1 MDNKIEITKVLK
13 NLDEY
18 TEEELKAGRLYQT
31 GFEYNGKIYYF
42 EKPVI
47 CYSDMPGLFKYFMVE
62 NGNEADS
69 YTTYM
74 YEQYKKAFNEI
85 NIDYQLNALDGKPIF
100 DKIIKNEINYTK
112 KEDKVV
118 KKELEDKK
126 KKVQEETEKEFQE
139 TPVVAPIENVKVSK
153 KGKSLIAGGLI
164 ALAIFGGV
172 IIGTNF
178 DKIKNIFKGNKV
190 TNDDLTEDNVRKVTV
205 DFTKNFNKL
214 CEEKANSKTLKLQIT
229 EEETRL
235 FYLFV
240 NYKNYTE
247 EQIANVFGEI
257 TNPSEVARKVTNFV
271 TQVTKYE
278 GLTNEKVDINSL
290 LINNNSKKEYEN
302 FKELI
307 KKDEVSNAFNKY
319 SSNNATYLDYINAN
333 NYSKLN
339 KAEKESL
346 ASIYGAS
353 LERFKEFVINV
364 NYLARINNL
373 VNKFNSNTL
382 TKEDLELR
390 EAPISKGNKDTYNDL
405 LKDHGI
411 DKVTTKTETITKDEA
426 IKDFGSDKVKD
437 AENKADQELNDKN
450 KSEQERA
457 DQIESDYN
465 KKIKE
470 TIDEIIKKG
479 VNKDGLYDIPSN
491 ASPEV
496 RKELE
501 NMNEQLRKAMEDAK
515 KDNDKAIDDAL
526 KNSNTNTN
534 TNTNTN
540 VTQAPKEEQKPNLDY
555 SDAEITGEYISQE
568 EYEKWLQEANML
580 LDDTLEKGTT
590 RSR

>member
-1 MDNKIEITKVLK
+1 MNNKIEITKVLK
-13 NLDEY
+13 NSDEY
-18 TEEELKAGRLYQT
+18 TEEELKSGKLYQV
-31 GFEYNGKIYYF
+31 GLEYNGKIYYF
-42 EKPVI
+42 SKPVGV
-47 CYSDMPGLFKYFMVE
+47 CKDLALVFNKLGE
-62 NGNEADS
+62 NPNYPAIDAIKVL
-69 YTTYM
+69 
-74 YEQYKKAFNEI
+74 YEEHRKAFNEI
-85 NIDYQLNALDGKPIF
+85 NMDYQTNSSDTQTIF
-100 DKIIKNEINYTK
+100 TKVKNDEINYTK
-112 KEDKVV
+112 KEEKVV

-139 TPVVAPIENVKVSK
+139 TPVVVPIENVKVSK
-153 KGKSLIAGGLI
+153 KGKSLIAGGLV

-178 DKIKNIFKGNKV
+178 DKIKNIFKSNKV
-190 TNDDLTEDNVRKVTV
+190 TNDDLTEDNIRKVTA

-214 CEEKANSKTLKLQIT
+214 CEEKANSKTLKLQVT

-257 TNPSEVARKVTNFV
+257 TNPSEVARKITNFV

-278 GLTNEKVDINSL
+278 GLTNEEVDINSL

-307 KKDEVSNAFNKY
+307 KKDEVSKAFNKY

-339 KAEKESL
+339 KAEKDSL

-353 LERFKEFVINV
+353 LEKFKEFVINV

-373 VNKFNSNTL
+373 VSKFNSNTL

-426 IKDFGSDKVKD
+426 VKNFGNDKVKE

-470 TIDEIIKKG
+470 TIDGIIKKG

-534 TNTNTN
+534 TNTN
-540 VTQAPKEEQKPNLDY
+540 VTQTPKEEQKPNLDY

-568 EYEKWLQEANML
+568 EYEQWLQEANML
-580 LDDTLEKGTT
+580 LDDTLEKGTA

>member
-62 NGNEADS
+62 NVNEADS

-85 NIDYQLNALDGKPIF
+85 NMDYQLNALDGKPIF

-214 CEEKANSKTLKLQIT
+214 CEEKANSKTLKLQVT

>member
-1 MDNKIEITKVLK
+1 MNNKIEITKVLK
-13 NLDEY
+13 NSDEY
-18 TEEELKAGRLYQT
+18 TEEETKSGKLYQV
-31 GFEYNGKIYYF
+31 GLEYNGKIYYF
-42 EKPVI
+42 SKPVGV
-47 CYSDMPGLFKYFMVE
+47 CKDLALVFNTLGE
-62 NGNEADS
+62 NPDYPAVDS
-69 YTTYM
+69 IKVL
-74 YEQYKKAFNEI
+74 YEEHRKAFNEI
-85 NIDYQLNALDGKPIF
+85 NMDYQTNSSDTQTIF
-100 DKIIKNEINYTK
+100 TKVKNDEINYTK
-112 KEDKVV
+112 KEEKVV

-126 KKVQEETEKEFQE
+126 KKVQEETEKEFQA

-153 KGKSLIAGGLI
+153 KGKSLIAGGLV

-178 DKIKNIFKGNKV
+178 DKIKNIFKSNKI
-190 TNDDLTEDNVRKVTV
+190 TNDDLNEDNIRKVTA
-205 DFTKNFNKL
+205 DFTKNFNKF
-214 CEEKANSKTLKLQIT
+214 CDEKANSKTLKLQIT

-247 EQIANVFGEI
+247 EQIANVFGKI
-257 TNPSEVARKVTNFV
+257 TNPSEVARKITNFV

-302 FKELI
+302 FKELLE
-307 KKDEVSNAFNKY
+307 KDEVSKAFNKY

-501 NMNEQLRKAMEDAK
+501 NMNEQLRKAMEAAK

-526 KNSNTNTN
+526 KNS
-534 TNTNTN
+534 NTNTN

-568 EYEKWLQEANML
+568 KYEKWLQEANML

>member
-1 MDNKIEITKVLK
+1 MNNKIEITKVLK
-13 NLDEY
+13 NSDEY
-18 TEEELKAGRLYQT
+18 TEEETKSGKLYQV
-31 GFEYNGKIYYF
+31 GLEYNGKIYYF
-42 EKPVI
+42 SKPVGV
-47 CYSDMPGLFKYFMVE
+47 CKDLALVFNTLGE
-62 NGNEADS
+62 NPDYPAVDS
-69 YTTYM
+69 IKVL
-74 YEQYKKAFNEI
+74 YEEHRKAFNEI
-85 NIDYQLNALDGKPIF
+85 NMDYQTNSSDTQTIF
-100 DKIIKNEINYTK
+100 TKVKNDEINYTK
-112 KEDKVV
+112 KEEKVV

-139 TPVVAPIENVKVSK
+139 TPVVAPIKNVKVSK
-153 KGKSLIAGGLI
+153 KGKSLIAGGLV

-178 DKIKNIFKGNKV
+178 DKIKNIFKSNKI
-190 TNDDLTEDNVRKVTV
+190 TNDDLNEDNIRKVTV

-214 CEEKANSKTLKLQIT
+214 CDEKANSKTLKLQIT

-247 EQIANVFGEI
+247 EQIANVFGKI
-257 TNPSEVARKVTNFV
+257 TNPSEVARKITNFV

-290 LINNNSKKEYEN
+290 LINSNSKKEYEN

-307 KKDEVSNAFNKY
+307 EKDEVSKAFNKY

-437 AENKADQELNDKN
+437 AENKADQKLNDKN

-501 NMNEQLRKAMEDAK
+501 NMNEQLRKAMEAAK

-534 TNTNTN
+534 

-555 SDAEITGEYISQE
+555 NDVEFTGEYISQE

>member
-1 MDNKIEITKVLK
+1 MNNKIEITKVLK
-13 NLDEY
+13 NSDEY
-18 TEEELKAGRLYQT
+18 TEEELKSGKLYQV
-31 GFEYNGKIYYF
+31 GLEYNGKIYYF
-42 EKPVI
+42 SKPVGV
-47 CYSDMPGLFKYFMVE
+47 CKDLALVFNTLGE
-62 NGNEADS
+62 NPDYPAVDS
-69 YTTYM
+69 IKVL
-74 YEQYKKAFNEI
+74 YEEHRKAFNEI
-85 NIDYQLNALDGKPIF
+85 NMDYQTNSSDTQTIF
-100 DKIIKNEINYTK
+100 TKVKNDEINYTK
-112 KEDKVV
+112 KEEKVV

-126 KKVQEETEKEFQE
+126 KKVQEETEKEFQA

-153 KGKSLIAGGLI
+153 KGKSLIAGGLV

-178 DKIKNIFKGNKV
+178 DKIKNIFKSNKI
-190 TNDDLTEDNVRKVTV
+190 TNDDLNEDNIRKVTA

-214 CEEKANSKTLKLQIT
+214 CDEKANSKTLKLQIT

-247 EQIANVFGEI
+247 EQIANVFGKI
-257 TNPSEVARKVTNFV
+257 TNPSEVARKITNFV

-302 FKELI
+302 FKELLE
-307 KKDEVSNAFNKY
+307 KDEVSKAFNKY

-501 NMNEQLRKAMEDAK
+501 NMNEQLRKAMEAAK

-526 KNSNTNTN
+526 KNS
-534 TNTNTN
+534 NTNTN

-568 EYEKWLQEANML
+568 KYEKWLQEANML

>member
-153 KGKSLIAGGLI
+153 KGKSLIAGGLV

-214 CEEKANSKTLKLQIT
+214 CEEKANSKTLKLQVT

-257 TNPSEVARKVTNFV
+257 TNPSEVARKITNFV

-470 TIDEIIKKG
+470 TVDEIIKKG

-534 TNTNTN
+534 
-540 VTQAPKEEQKPNLDY
+540 A
-555 SDAEITGEYISQE
+555 
-568 EYEKWLQEANML
+568 
-580 LDDTLEKGTT
+580 T
-590 RSR
+590 R

>member
-1 MDNKIEITKVLK
+1 MFF
-13 NLDEY
+13 
-18 TEEELKAGRLYQT
+18 RQPCS
-31 GFEYNGKIYYF
+31 
-42 EKPVI
+42 PV
-47 CYSDMPGLFKYFMVE
+47 SD
-62 NGNEADS
+62 
-69 YTTYM
+69 
-74 YEQYKKAFNEI
+74 
-85 NIDYQLNALDGKPIF
+85 
-100 DKIIKNEINYTK
+100 II
-112 KEDKVV
+112 
-118 KKELEDKK
+118 L
-126 KKVQEETEKEFQE
+126 
-139 TPVVAPIENVKVSK
+139 AP
-153 KGKSLIAGGLI
+153 
-164 ALAIFGGV
+164 
-172 IIGTNF
+172 
-178 DKIKNIFKGNKV
+178 
-190 TNDDLTEDNVRKVTV
+190 
-205 DFTKNFNKL
+205 FTKNFNKL
-214 CEEKANSKTLKLQIT
+214 CDEKANSKTLKLQIT

-247 EQIANVFGEI
+247 EQIANVFGKI
-257 TNPSEVARKVTNFV
+257 TNPSEVARKITNFV

-302 FKELI
+302 FKELLE
-307 KKDEVSNAFNKY
+307 KDEVSKAFNKY

-501 NMNEQLRKAMEDAK
+501 NMNEQLRKAMEAAK

-526 KNSNTNTN
+526 KNS
-534 TNTNTN
+534 NTNTN

-568 EYEKWLQEANML
+568 KYEKWLQEANML

>member
-1 MDNKIEITKVLK
+1 MNNKIEITKVLK
-13 NLDEY
+13 NSDEY
-18 TEEELKAGRLYQT
+18 TEEELKSGKLYQV
-31 GFEYNGKIYYF
+31 GLEYNGKIYYF
-42 EKPVI
+42 SKPVGV
-47 CYSDMPGLFKYFMVE
+47 CKDLALVFNTLGE
-62 NGNEADS
+62 NPDYPAVDS
-69 YTTYM
+69 IKVL
-74 YEQYKKAFNEI
+74 YEEHRKAFNEI
-85 NIDYQLNALDGKPIF
+85 NMDYQTNSSDTQTIF
-100 DKIIKNEINYTK
+100 TKVKNDEINYTK
-112 KEDKVV
+112 KEEKVV

-139 TPVVAPIENVKVSK
+139 TPVVAPIKNVKVSK
-153 KGKSLIAGGLI
+153 KGKSLIAGGLV

-178 DKIKNIFKGNKV
+178 DKIKNIFKSNKI
-190 TNDDLTEDNVRKVTV
+190 TNDDLNEDNIRKVTV

-214 CEEKANSKTLKLQIT
+214 CDEKANSKTLKLQIT

-247 EQIANVFGEI
+247 EQIANVFGKI
-257 TNPSEVARKVTNFV
+257 TNPSEVARKITNFV

-307 KKDEVSNAFNKY
+307 EKDEVSKAFNKY

-501 NMNEQLRKAMEDAK
+501 NMNEQLRKTMEAAK

-526 KNSNTNTN
+526 KNS
-534 TNTNTN
+534 NTNTN

>member
-1 MDNKIEITKVLK
+1 MAKI
-13 NLDEY
+13 
-18 TEEELKAGRLYQT
+18 
-31 GFEYNGKIYYF
+31 
-42 EKPVI
+42 
-47 CYSDMPGLFKYFMVE
+47 
-62 NGNEADS
+62 
-69 YTTYM
+69 
-74 YEQYKKAFNEI
+74 
-85 NIDYQLNALDGKPIF
+85 
-100 DKIIKNEINYTK
+100 
-112 KEDKVV
+112 
-118 KKELEDKK
+118 
-126 KKVQEETEKEFQE
+126 
-139 TPVVAPIENVKVSK
+139 
-153 KGKSLIAGGLI
+153 
-164 ALAIFGGV
+164 
-172 IIGTNF
+172 
-178 DKIKNIFKGNKV
+178 NKV
-190 TNDDLTEDNVRKVTV
+190 IGIDLGTTNSCVAVLEGGEPKVIPNAEGNRTTPSVVSFKNGEVRVGDVAKREAQTSTNVISSIK
-205 DFTKNFNKL
+205 
-214 CEEKANSKTLKLQIT
+214 
-229 EEETRL
+229 RL
-235 FYLFV
+235 M
-240 NYKNYTE
+240 
-247 EQIANVFGEI
+247 G
-257 TNPSEVARKVTNFV
+257 
-271 TQVTKYE
+271 
-278 GLTNEKVDINSL
+278 TNEKVDINSL
-290 LINNNSKKEYEN
+290 LINNNSKKEYED

-307 KKDEVSNAFNKY
+307 EKDEVSKAFNKY

-437 AENKADQELNDKN
+437 AENKADQKLNDKN

-501 NMNEQLRKAMEDAK
+501 NMNEQLRKAMEAAK

-526 KNSNTNTN
+526 KNS
-534 TNTNTN
+534 NTNTN

>member
-1 MDNKIEITKVLK
+1 MNNKIEITKVLK
-13 NLDEY
+13 NSDEY
-18 TEEELKAGRLYQT
+18 TEEELNSGKLYQV
-31 GFEYNGKIYYF
+31 GLEYNGKIYYF
-42 EKPVI
+42 SKPVGV
-47 CYSDMPGLFKYFMVE
+47 CKDLALVFNKLGE
-62 NGNEADS
+62 NPNYPAIDAIKVL
-69 YTTYM
+69 
-74 YEQYKKAFNEI
+74 YEEHRKAFNEI
-85 NIDYQLNALDGKPIF
+85 NMDYQTNSSDTQTIF
-100 DKIIKNEINYTK
+100 TKVKNDEINYTK
-112 KEDKVV
+112 KEEKVV

-126 KKVQEETEKEFQE
+126 KKVQEEIEKEFQE

-153 KGKSLIAGGLI
+153 KGKSLIAGGLV

-178 DKIKNIFKGNKV
+178 DKIKNIFKSNKI
-190 TNDDLTEDNVRKVTV
+190 TNDDLNEDNIRKVTA

-214 CEEKANSKTLKLQIT
+214 CEEKANSKTLKLQVT

-257 TNPSEVARKVTNFV
+257 TNPSEVARKITNFV

-278 GLTNEKVDINSL
+278 GLTNENVDINSL
-290 LINNNSKKEYEN
+290 LINNNAKKEYEN

-307 KKDEVSNAFNKY
+307 KKDEVSKAFNKY

-353 LERFKEFVINV
+353 LEKFKEFVINV

-470 TIDEIIKKG
+470 TIDGIIKKG
-479 VNKDGLYDIPSN
+479 VNKEGLYDIPSN

-526 KNSNTNTN
+526 NNSNNT
-534 TNTNTN
+534 TSSD
-540 VTQAPKEEQKPNLDY
+540 VPKDDTKKDDDKKPNLDY
-555 SDAEITGEYISQE
+555 SDVEITGEYIDQD

-580 LDDTLEKGTT
+580 LDDTLEKGTA

>member
-1 MDNKIEITKVLK
+1 MNNKIEITKVLK
-13 NLDEY
+13 NSDEY
-18 TEEELKAGRLYQT
+18 TEEELKSGKLYQV
-31 GFEYNGKIYYF
+31 GLEYNGKIYYF
-42 EKPVI
+42 SKPVGV
-47 CYSDMPGLFKYFMVE
+47 CKDLALVFNTLGE
-62 NGNEADS
+62 NPDYPAVDS
-69 YTTYM
+69 IKVL
-74 YEQYKKAFNEI
+74 YEEHRKAFNEI
-85 NIDYQLNALDGKPIF
+85 NMDYQTNSSDTQTIF
-100 DKIIKNEINYTK
+100 TKVKNDEINYTK
-112 KEDKVV
+112 KEEKVV

-139 TPVVAPIENVKVSK
+139 TPVVAPIKNVKVSK
-153 KGKSLIAGGLI
+153 KGKSLIAGGLV

-178 DKIKNIFKGNKV
+178 DKIKNIFKSNKI
-190 TNDDLTEDNVRKVTV
+190 TNDDLNEDNIRKVTV

-214 CEEKANSKTLKLQIT
+214 CDEKANSKTLKLQVT

-247 EQIANVFGEI
+247 EQIANVFGKI
-257 TNPSEVARKVTNFV
+257 TNPSEVARKITNFV

-302 FKELI
+302 FKELLE
-307 KKDEVSNAFNKY
+307 KDEVSKAFNKY

-501 NMNEQLRKAMEDAK
+501 NMNEQLRKAMEAAK

-526 KNSNTNTN
+526 KNS
-534 TNTNTN
+534 NTNTN

-568 EYEKWLQEANML
+568 KYEKWLQEANML

>member
-1 MDNKIEITKVLK
+1 MNNKIEITKVLE
-13 NLDEY
+13 NSDEY
-18 TEEELKAGRLYQT
+18 TEEETKSGKLYQV
-31 GFEYNGKIYYF
+31 GLEYNGKIYYF
-42 EKPVI
+42 SKPVGV
-47 CYSDMPGLFKYFMVE
+47 CKDLALVFNTLGE
-62 NGNEADS
+62 NPDYPAVDS
-69 YTTYM
+69 IKVL
-74 YEQYKKAFNEI
+74 YEEHRKAFNEI
-85 NIDYQLNALDGKPIF
+85 NMDYQTNSSDTQTIF
-100 DKIIKNEINYTK
+100 TKVKNDEINYTK
-112 KEDKVV
+112 KEEKVV

-153 KGKSLIAGGLI
+153 KGKSLIAGGLV

-178 DKIKNIFKGNKV
+178 DKIKNIFKSNKI
-190 TNDDLTEDNVRKVTV
+190 TNDDLNEDNIRKVTV

-214 CEEKANSKTLKLQIT
+214 CDEKANSKTLKLQIT

-247 EQIANVFGEI
+247 EQIANVFGKI
-257 TNPSEVARKVTNFV
+257 TNPSEVARKITNFV

-307 KKDEVSNAFNKY
+307 EKDEVSKAFNKY

-501 NMNEQLRKAMEDAK
+501 NMNEQLRKAMEAAK

-526 KNSNTNTN
+526 KNS
-534 TNTNTN
+534 NTNTN

-568 EYEKWLQEANML
+568 KYEKWLQEANML

>member
-1 MDNKIEITKVLK
+1 MNNKIEITKVLK
-13 NLDEY
+13 NSDEY
-18 TEEELKAGRLYQT
+18 TEEELKSGKLYQV
-31 GFEYNGKIYYF
+31 GLEYNGKIYYF
-42 EKPVI
+42 SKPVGV
-47 CYSDMPGLFKYFMVE
+47 CKDLALVFNTLGE
-62 NGNEADS
+62 NPDYPAVDS
-69 YTTYM
+69 IKVL
-74 YEQYKKAFNEI
+74 YEEHRKAFNEI
-85 NIDYQLNALDGKPIF
+85 NMDYQTNSSDTQTIF
-100 DKIIKNEINYTK
+100 TKVKNDEINYTK
-112 KEDKVV
+112 KEEKVV

-139 TPVVAPIENVKVSK
+139 TPVVAPIKNVKVSK
-153 KGKSLIAGGLI
+153 KGKSLIAGGLV

-178 DKIKNIFKGNKV
+178 DKIKNIFKSNKI
-190 TNDDLTEDNVRKVTV
+190 TNDDLNEDNIRKVTV

-214 CEEKANSKTLKLQIT
+214 CDEKANSKTLKLQIT

-247 EQIANVFGEI
+247 EQIANVFGKI
-257 TNPSEVARKVTNFV
+257 TNPSEVARKITNFV

-307 KKDEVSNAFNKY
+307 EKDEVSKAFNKY

-437 AENKADQELNDKN
+437 AENKADQKLNDKN

-501 NMNEQLRKAMEDAK
+501 NMNEQLRKAMEAAK

-534 TNTNTN
+534 

-555 SDAEITGEYISQE
+555 NDVEFTGEYISQE

>member
-1 MDNKIEITKVLK
+1 MNNKIEITKVLK
-13 NLDEY
+13 NMKEY
-18 TEEELKAGRLYQT
+18 TEEELKSGILYQV
-31 GFEYNGKIYYF
+31 GFAYKNKIYYF
-42 EKPVI
+42 DKSVA
-47 CYSDMPGLFKYFMVE
+47 CYRDMPELFKYFMVIR
-62 NGNEADS
+62 GTEANKE
-69 YTTYM
+69 TTYM
-74 YEQYKKAFNEI
+74 YEQYEKALRDL
-85 NIDYQLNALDGKPIF
+85 NIDYQLNAADGKSIF
-100 DKIIKNEINYTK
+100 DKIINDEVEYARKEENQVLKEI
-112 KEDKVV
+112 E
-118 KKELEDKK
+118 EQK
-126 KKVQEETEKEFQE
+126 KKVQEEVDEEFKDL
-139 TPVVAPIENVKVSK
+139 PITNVKASK
-153 KGKSLIAGGLI
+153 KRINGLVLGMGI
-164 ALAIFGGV
+164 ALALVGGTLFG
-172 IIGTNF
+172 
-178 DKIKNIFKGNKV
+178 KNINKIFKPKDKTITLNDMSFENITKV
-190 TNDDLTEDNVRKVTV
+190 STE
-205 DFTKNFNKL
+205 FTKNFNKL
-214 CEEKANSKTLKLQIT
+214 CEEKANSKTLKLQVT

-247 EQIANVFGEI
+247 EQIANVMGEI

-271 TQVTKYE
+271 TQLTKYE
-278 GLTNEKVDINSL
+278 ALTNESVDTSSL
-290 LINNNSKKEYEN
+290 LINENAKKEYKE
-302 FKELI
+302 FKNMI
-307 KKDEVSNAFNKY
+307 KDNKVGNAFDKY
-319 SSNNATYLDYINAN
+319 SSNNMTYLDYINPN
-333 NYSKLN
+333 IYSKLN
-339 KAEKESL
+339 KEKKDAL
-346 ASIYGAS
+346 ANKYGMS
-353 LERFKEFVINV
+353 LEKFKEFVINV

-426 IKDFGSDKVKD
+426 VKVFGSDEVKKAEEKAD
-437 AENKADQELNDKN
+437 KTLENKN
-450 KSEQERA
+450 KEEQEKA
-457 DQIESDYN
+457 DKIESDYN

-526 KNSNTNTN
+526 KNSNTNTDTN

>member
-1 MDNKIEITKVLK
+1 MNNKIEITKVLK
-13 NLDEY
+13 NSDEY
-18 TEEELKAGRLYQT
+18 TEEEIKSGKLYQV
-31 GFEYNGKIYYF
+31 GLEYNGKIYYF
-42 EKPVI
+42 SKPVGV
-47 CYSDMPGLFKYFMVE
+47 CKDLALVFNTLGE
-62 NGNEADS
+62 NPDYPAVDS
-69 YTTYM
+69 IKVL
-74 YEQYKKAFNEI
+74 YEEHRKAFNEI
-85 NIDYQLNALDGKPIF
+85 NMDYQTNSSDTQTIF
-100 DKIIKNEINYTK
+100 TKVKNDEINYTK
-112 KEDKVV
+112 KEEKVV

-126 KKVQEETEKEFQE
+126 KKVQEETEKEFQA

-153 KGKSLIAGGLI
+153 KGKSLIAGGLV

-178 DKIKNIFKGNKV
+178 DKIKNIFKSNKI
-190 TNDDLTEDNVRKVTV
+190 TNDDLNEDNIRKVTA

-214 CEEKANSKTLKLQIT
+214 CDEKANSKTLKLQIT

-247 EQIANVFGEI
+247 EQIANVFGKI
-257 TNPSEVARKVTNFV
+257 TNPSEVARKITNFV

-302 FKELI
+302 FKELLE
-307 KKDEVSNAFNKY
+307 KDEVSKAFNKY

-501 NMNEQLRKAMEDAK
+501 NMNEQLRKAMEAAK

-526 KNSNTNTN
+526 KNS
-534 TNTNTN
+534 NTNTN

-568 EYEKWLQEANML
+568 KYEKWLQEANML

>member
-1 MDNKIEITKVLK
+1 M
-13 NLDEY
+13 
-18 TEEELKAGRLYQT
+18 
-31 GFEYNGKIYYF
+31 
-42 EKPVI
+42 
-47 CYSDMPGLFKYFMVE
+47 
-62 NGNEADS
+62 
-69 YTTYM
+69 
-74 YEQYKKAFNEI
+74 
-85 NIDYQLNALDGKPIF
+85 
-100 DKIIKNEINYTK
+100 
-112 KEDKVV
+112 
-118 KKELEDKK
+118 
-126 KKVQEETEKEFQE
+126 
-139 TPVVAPIENVKVSK
+139 APIENVKVSK

-214 CEEKANSKTLKLQIT
+214 CEEKANSKTLKLQVT

-257 TNPSEVARKVTNFV
+257 TNPSEVARKITNFV

-526 KNSNTNTN
+526 NNSNNT
-534 TNTNTN
+534 TSSD
-540 VTQAPKEEQKPNLDY
+540 VPKDDTKKDDDKKPNLDY

>member
-1 MDNKIEITKVLK
+1 MNNKIEITKVLK
-13 NLDEY
+13 NMKEY
-18 TEEELKAGRLYQT
+18 TEEELKSGILYQV
-31 GFEYNGKIYYF
+31 GFAYKNKIYYF
-42 EKPVI
+42 DKSVA
-47 CYSDMPGLFKYFMVE
+47 CYRDMPELFKYFMVIR
-62 NGNEADS
+62 GTEANKE
-69 YTTYM
+69 TTYM
-74 YEQYKKAFNEI
+74 YEQYEKALRDL
-85 NIDYQLNALDGKPIF
+85 NIDYQLNAADGKSIF
-100 DKIIKNEINYTK
+100 DKIINDEVEYARKEENQVLKEI
-112 KEDKVV
+112 E
-118 KKELEDKK
+118 EQK
-126 KKVQEETEKEFQE
+126 KKVQEEVDEEFKDL
-139 TPVVAPIENVKVSK
+139 PITNVKASK
-153 KGKSLIAGGLI
+153 KRINGLVLGMGI
-164 ALAIFGGV
+164 ALALVGGTLFG
-172 IIGTNF
+172 
-178 DKIKNIFKGNKV
+178 KNINKIFKPKDKTITLNDMSFENITKV
-190 TNDDLTEDNVRKVTV
+190 STE
-205 DFTKNFNKL
+205 FTKNFNKL
-214 CEEKANSKTLKLQIT
+214 CEEKANSKTLKLQVT

-247 EQIANVFGEI
+247 EQIANVMGEI

-271 TQVTKYE
+271 TQLTKYE
-278 GLTNEKVDINSL
+278 ALTNESVDTSSL
-290 LINNNSKKEYEN
+290 LINENAKKEYKE
-302 FKELI
+302 FKNMI
-307 KKDEVSNAFNKY
+307 KDNKVGNAFDKY
-319 SSNNATYLDYINAN
+319 SSNNMTYLDYINPN
-333 NYSKLN
+333 IYSKLSKEEKDALAN
-339 KAEKESL
+339 K
-346 ASIYGAS
+346 YGMS
-353 LERFKEFVINV
+353 LEKFKEFVINV

-426 IKDFGSDKVKD
+426 VKVFGSDEVKKAEEKAD
-437 AENKADQELNDKN
+437 KTLENKN
-450 KSEQERA
+450 KEEQEKA
-457 DQIESDYN
+457 DKIESDYN

-526 KNSNTNTN
+526 KNSNTNTDTN

>member
-1 MDNKIEITKVLK
+1 MNNKIEITKVLK
-13 NLDEY
+13 NSDEY
-18 TEEELKAGRLYQT
+18 TEEELKSGKLYQV
-31 GFEYNGKIYYF
+31 GLEYNGKIYYF
-42 EKPVI
+42 SKPVGV
-47 CYSDMPGLFKYFMVE
+47 CKDLALVFNTLGE
-62 NGNEADS
+62 NPDYPAVDS
-69 YTTYM
+69 IKVL
-74 YEQYKKAFNEI
+74 YEEHRKAFNEI
-85 NIDYQLNALDGKPIF
+85 NMDYQTNSSDTQTIF
-100 DKIIKNEINYTK
+100 TKVKNDEINYTK
-112 KEDKVV
+112 KEEKVV

-139 TPVVAPIENVKVSK
+139 TPVVAPIKNVKVSK
-153 KGKSLIAGGLI
+153 KGKSLIAGGLV

-178 DKIKNIFKGNKV
+178 DKIKNIFKSNKI
-190 TNDDLTEDNVRKVTV
+190 TNDDLNEDNIRKVTA

-214 CEEKANSKTLKLQIT
+214 CDEKANSKTLKLQIT

-247 EQIANVFGEI
+247 EQIANVFGKI
-257 TNPSEVARKVTNFV
+257 TNPSEVARKITNFV

-290 LINNNSKKEYEN
+290 LINNNSKKEYED

-307 KKDEVSNAFNKY
+307 EKDEVSKAFNKY

-437 AENKADQELNDKN
+437 AENKADQKLNDKN

-501 NMNEQLRKAMEDAK
+501 NMNEQLRKAMEAAK

-534 TNTNTN
+534 

-555 SDAEITGEYISQE
+555 NDVEFTGEYISQE

>member
-1 MDNKIEITKVLK
+1 MNNKIEITKVLK
-13 NLDEY
+13 NSDEY
-18 TEEELKAGRLYQT
+18 TEEELNSGKLYQV
-31 GFEYNGKIYYF
+31 GLEYNGKIYYF
-42 EKPVI
+42 SKPVGV
-47 CYSDMPGLFKYFMVE
+47 CKDLALVFNKLGE
-62 NGNEADS
+62 NPNYPAIDAIKVL
-69 YTTYM
+69 
-74 YEQYKKAFNEI
+74 YEEHRKAFNEI
-85 NIDYQLNALDGKPIF
+85 NIDYQTNSSDTQTIF
-100 DKIIKNEINYTK
+100 TKVKNDEINYTK
-112 KEDKVV
+112 KEEKVV

-190 TNDDLTEDNVRKVTV
+190 TNDDLNEDNIRKVTA

-214 CEEKANSKTLKLQIT
+214 CEEKANSKTLKLQVT

-257 TNPSEVARKVTNFV
+257 TNPSEVARKITNFV

-278 GLTNEKVDINSL
+278 GLTNEEVDINSL
-290 LINNNSKKEYEN
+290 LINNNSKKEYES
-302 FKELI
+302 FKELV
-307 KKDEVSNAFNKY
+307 KKDEVSKAFNKY

-333 NYSKLN
+333 NYSKLS
-339 KAEKESL
+339 KVEKETL
-346 ASIYGAS
+346 ANTYGAS
-353 LERFKEFVINV
+353 LEKFKEFVINV

-373 VNKFNSNTL
+373 VSKFNSNTL

-470 TIDEIIKKG
+470 TIDGIIKKG

-534 TNTNTN
+534 TNTN
-540 VTQAPKEEQKPNLDY
+540 VTQTPKEEKKPNLDY
-555 SDAEITGEYISQE
+555 SDVEITGEYIDQD

-580 LDDTLEKGTT
+580 LDDTLEKGTA

>member
-1 MDNKIEITKVLK
+1 MNNKIEITKVLK
-13 NLDEY
+13 NSDEY
-18 TEEELKAGRLYQT
+18 TEEETKSGKLYQV
-31 GFEYNGKIYYF
+31 GLEYNGKIYYF
-42 EKPVI
+42 SKPVGV
-47 CYSDMPGLFKYFMVE
+47 CKDLALVFNTLGE
-62 NGNEADS
+62 NPDYPAVDS
-69 YTTYM
+69 IKVL
-74 YEQYKKAFNEI
+74 YEEHRKAFNEI
-85 NIDYQLNALDGKPIF
+85 NMDYQTNSSDTQTIF
-100 DKIIKNEINYTK
+100 TKVKNDEINYTK
-112 KEDKVV
+112 KEEKVV

-126 KKVQEETEKEFQE
+126 KKVQEETEKEFQA

-153 KGKSLIAGGLI
+153 KGKSLIAGGLV

-178 DKIKNIFKGNKV
+178 DKIKNIFKSNKI
-190 TNDDLTEDNVRKVTV
+190 TNDDLNEDNIRKVTA

-214 CEEKANSKTLKLQIT
+214 CDEKANSKTLKLQIT

-247 EQIANVFGEI
+247 EQIANVFGKI
-257 TNPSEVARKVTNFV
+257 TNPSEVARKITNFV

-302 FKELI
+302 FKELLE
-307 KKDEVSNAFNKY
+307 KDEVSKAFNKY

-501 NMNEQLRKAMEDAK
+501 NMNEQLRKVMEAAK

-526 KNSNTNTN
+526 KNS
-534 TNTNTN
+534 NTNTN

-568 EYEKWLQEANML
+568 KYEKWLQEANML

>member
-1 MDNKIEITKVLK
+1 MNNKIEITKVLK
-13 NLDEY
+13 NSDEY
-18 TEEELKAGRLYQT
+18 TEEETKSGKLYQV
-31 GFEYNGKIYYF
+31 GLEYNGKIYYF
-42 EKPVI
+42 SKPVGV
-47 CYSDMPGLFKYFMVE
+47 CKDLALVFNTLGE
-62 NGNEADS
+62 NPDYPAVDS
-69 YTTYM
+69 IKVL
-74 YEQYKKAFNEI
+74 YEEHRKAFNEI
-85 NIDYQLNALDGKPIF
+85 NMDYQTNSSDTQTIF
-100 DKIIKNEINYTK
+100 TKVKNDEINYTK
-112 KEDKVV
+112 KEEKVV

-126 KKVQEETEKEFQE
+126 KKVQEETEKEFQA

-153 KGKSLIAGGLI
+153 KGKSLIAGGLV

-178 DKIKNIFKGNKV
+178 DKIKNIFKSNKI
-190 TNDDLTEDNVRKVTV
+190 TNDDLNEDNIRKVTA

-214 CEEKANSKTLKLQIT
+214 CDEKANSKTLKLQIT

-247 EQIANVFGEI
+247 EQIANVFGKI
-257 TNPSEVARKVTNFV
+257 TNPSEVARKITNFV

-302 FKELI
+302 FKELLE
-307 KKDEVSNAFNKY
+307 KDEVSKAFNKY

-501 NMNEQLRKAMEDAK
+501 NMNEQLRKAMEAAK

-526 KNSNTNTN
+526 KNR
-534 TNTNTN
+534 NTNTN

-568 EYEKWLQEANML
+568 KYEKWLQEANML

>member
-1 MDNKIEITKVLK
+1 MNNKIEITKVLK
-13 NLDEY
+13 NSDEY
-18 TEEELKAGRLYQT
+18 TEEELNSGKLYQV
-31 GFEYNGKIYYF
+31 GLEYNGKIYYF
-42 EKPVI
+42 SKPVGV
-47 CYSDMPGLFKYFMVE
+47 CKDLALVFNKLGE
-62 NGNEADS
+62 NPNYPAIDAIKVL
-69 YTTYM
+69 
-74 YEQYKKAFNEI
+74 YEEHRKAFNEI
-85 NIDYQLNALDGKPIF
+85 NMDYQTNSSDTQTIF
-100 DKIIKNEINYTK
+100 TKVKNDEINYTK
-112 KEDKVV
+112 KEEKVV

-126 KKVQEETEKEFQE
+126 KKVQEEIEKEFQE

-153 KGKSLIAGGLI
+153 KGKSLIAGGLV

-178 DKIKNIFKGNKV
+178 DKIKNIFKSNKV
-190 TNDDLTEDNVRKVTV
+190 TNDDLTEDNIRKVTA

-214 CEEKANSKTLKLQIT
+214 CEEKANSKTLKLQVT

-257 TNPSEVARKVTNFV
+257 TNPSEVARKITNFV

-278 GLTNEKVDINSL
+278 GLTNENVDINSL
-290 LINNNSKKEYEN
+290 LINNNAKKEYEN

-307 KKDEVSNAFNKY
+307 KKDEVSKAFNKY

-339 KAEKESL
+339 KAEKDSL

-353 LERFKEFVINV
+353 LEKFKEFVINV

-382 TKEDLELR
+382 TKVDLELR

-470 TIDEIIKKG
+470 TIDGIIKKG

-501 NMNEQLRKAMEDAK
+501 NMNEQLRKTMDDAK

-526 KNSNTNTN
+526 NNSNNT
-534 TNTNTN
+534 TSSD
-540 VTQAPKEEQKPNLDY
+540 VPKDDTKKDDDKKPNLDY
-555 SDAEITGEYISQE
+555 SDVEITGEYIDQD

-580 LDDTLEKGTT
+580 LDDTLEKGTA

>member
-1 MDNKIEITKVLK
+1 MNNKIEITKVLK
-13 NLDEY
+13 NSDEY
-18 TEEELKAGRLYQT
+18 TEEELKSGKLYQV
-31 GFEYNGKIYYF
+31 GLEYNGKIYYF
-42 EKPVI
+42 SKPVGV
-47 CYSDMPGLFKYFMVE
+47 CKDLALVFNTLGE
-62 NGNEADS
+62 NPDYPAVDS
-69 YTTYM
+69 IKVL
-74 YEQYKKAFNEI
+74 YEEHRKAFNEI
-85 NIDYQLNALDGKPIF
+85 NMDYQTNSSDTQTIF
-100 DKIIKNEINYTK
+100 TKVKNDEINYTK
-112 KEDKVV
+112 KEEKVV

-139 TPVVAPIENVKVSK
+139 TPVVAPIKNVKVSK
-153 KGKSLIAGGLI
+153 KGKSLIAGGLV

-178 DKIKNIFKGNKV
+178 DKIKNIFKSNKI
-190 TNDDLTEDNVRKVTV
+190 TNDDLNEDNIRKVTA

-214 CEEKANSKTLKLQIT
+214 CDEKANSKTLKLQIT

-247 EQIANVFGEI
+247 EQIANVFGKI
-257 TNPSEVARKVTNFV
+257 TNPSEVARKITNFV

-307 KKDEVSNAFNKY
+307 EKDEVSKAFNKY

-390 EAPISKGNKDTYNDL
+390 EAPISKGNNDTYNDL

-501 NMNEQLRKAMEDAK
+501 NMNEQLRKAMEAAK

-534 TNTNTN
+534 

-555 SDAEITGEYISQE
+555 NDVEFTGEYISQE

>member
-1 MDNKIEITKVLK
+1 MNNKIEITKVLK
-13 NLDEY
+13 NSDEY
-18 TEEELKAGRLYQT
+18 TEEELKSGKLYQV
-31 GFEYNGKIYYF
+31 GLEYNGKIYYF
-42 EKPVI
+42 SKPVGV
-47 CYSDMPGLFKYFMVE
+47 CKDLALVFNKLGE
-62 NGNEADS
+62 NPNYPAIDAIKVL
-69 YTTYM
+69 
-74 YEQYKKAFNEI
+74 YEEHRKAFNEI
-85 NIDYQLNALDGKPIF
+85 NMDYQTNSSDTQTIF
-100 DKIIKNEINYTK
+100 TKVKNDEINYTK
-112 KEDKVV
+112 KEEKVV

-190 TNDDLTEDNVRKVTV
+190 TNDDLNEDNIRKVTV

-257 TNPSEVARKVTNFV
+257 TNPSEVARKITNFV

-339 KAEKESL
+339 KAEKDAL

-501 NMNEQLRKAMEDAK
+501 SMNEQLRKAMEDAK

-526 KNSNTNTN
+526 NNSNNT
-534 TNTNTN
+534 TSSD
-540 VTQAPKEEQKPNLDY
+540 VPKDDTKKDDDKKPNLDY

>member
-1 MDNKIEITKVLK
+1 MNNKIEITKVLK
-13 NLDEY
+13 NSDEY
-18 TEEELKAGRLYQT
+18 TEEELKSGKLYQV
-31 GFEYNGKIYYF
+31 GLEYNGKIYYF
-42 EKPVI
+42 SKPVGV
-47 CYSDMPGLFKYFMVE
+47 CKDLALVFNKLGE
-62 NGNEADS
+62 NPNYPAIDAIKVL
-69 YTTYM
+69 
-74 YEQYKKAFNEI
+74 YEEHRKAFNEI
-85 NIDYQLNALDGKPIF
+85 NMDYQTNSSDTQTIF
-100 DKIIKNEINYTK
+100 TKVKNDEINYTK
-112 KEDKVV
+112 KEEKVV

-126 KKVQEETEKEFQE
+126 KKVQEEIAKEFQE

-153 KGKSLIAGGLI
+153 KGKSLIAGGLV

-178 DKIKNIFKGNKV
+178 DKIKNIFKSNKV
-190 TNDDLTEDNVRKVTV
+190 TNDDLNEDNIRKVTV

-257 TNPSEVARKVTNFV
+257 TNPSEVAKKVTNFV

-278 GLTNEKVDINSL
+278 GLTNENVDINSL
-290 LINNNSKKEYEN
+290 LINNNAKKEYEN

-307 KKDEVSNAFNKY
+307 KKDEVSKAFNKY

-333 NYSKLN
+333 NYSKLS
-339 KAEKESL
+339 KVEKETL
-346 ASIYGAS
+346 ANTYGAS

-534 TNTNTN
+534 TNTN
-540 VTQAPKEEQKPNLDY
+540 VTQTPKEEQKPNLDY

-568 EYEKWLQEANML
+568 EYEQWLQEANML

>member
-1 MDNKIEITKVLK
+1 MNNKIEITKVLK
-13 NLDEY
+13 NSDEY
-18 TEEELKAGRLYQT
+18 TEEELKSGKLYQV
-31 GFEYNGKIYYF
+31 GLEYNGKIYYF
-42 EKPVI
+42 SKPVGV
-47 CYSDMPGLFKYFMVE
+47 CKDLALVFNKLGE
-62 NGNEADS
+62 NPNYPAIDAIKVL
-69 YTTYM
+69 
-74 YEQYKKAFNEI
+74 YEEHRKAFNEI
-85 NIDYQLNALDGKPIF
+85 NMDYQTNSSDTQTIF
-100 DKIIKNEINYTK
+100 TKVKNDEINYTK
-112 KEDKVV
+112 KEEKVV

-126 KKVQEETEKEFQE
+126 KKVQEEIAKEFQE

-153 KGKSLIAGGLI
+153 KGKSLIAGGLV

-178 DKIKNIFKGNKV
+178 DKIKNIFKSNKV
-190 TNDDLTEDNVRKVTV
+190 TNDDLNEDNIRKVTV

-257 TNPSEVARKVTNFV
+257 TNPSEVAKKVTNFV

-278 GLTNEKVDINSL
+278 GLTNENVDINSL
-290 LINNNSKKEYEN
+290 LINNNAKKEYEN

-307 KKDEVSNAFNKY
+307 KKDEVSKAFNKY

-333 NYSKLN
+333 NYSKLS
-339 KAEKESL
+339 KVEKETL
-346 ASIYGAS
+346 ANTYGAS

-540 VTQAPKEEQKPNLDY
+540 VTQTPKEEQKPNLDY

-568 EYEKWLQEANML
+568 EYEQWLQEANML

>member
-1 MDNKIEITKVLK
+1 MNNKIEITKVLK
-13 NLDEY
+13 NSDEY
-18 TEEELKAGRLYQT
+18 TEEELNSGKLYQV
-31 GFEYNGKIYYF
+31 GLEYNGKIYYF
-42 EKPVI
+42 SKPVGV
-47 CYSDMPGLFKYFMVE
+47 CKDLALVFNKLGE
-62 NGNEADS
+62 NPNYPAID
-69 YTTYM
+69 TIKVL
-74 YEQYKKAFNEI
+74 YEEHRKAFNEI
-85 NIDYQLNALDGKPIF
+85 NMDYQTNSSDTQTIF
-100 DKIIKNEINYTK
+100 TKVKNDEINYTK
-112 KEDKVV
+112 KEEKVV

-153 KGKSLIAGGLI
+153 KGKSLIAGGLV

-178 DKIKNIFKGNKV
+178 DKIKNIFKSNKI
-190 TNDDLTEDNVRKVTV
+190 TNDDLNEDNIRKVTA

-214 CEEKANSKTLKLQIT
+214 CEEKANSKTLKLQVT

-257 TNPSEVARKVTNFV
+257 TNPSEVARKITNFV

-278 GLTNEKVDINSL
+278 GLTNEEVDINSL
-290 LINNNSKKEYEN
+290 LINNNSKKEYES
-302 FKELI
+302 FKELV
-307 KKDEVSNAFNKY
+307 KKDEVSKAFNKY

-333 NYSKLN
+333 NYSKLS
-339 KAEKESL
+339 KVEKETL
-346 ASIYGAS
+346 ANTYGAS
-353 LERFKEFVINV
+353 LEKFKEFVINV

-373 VNKFNSNTL
+373 VSKFNSNTL

-470 TIDEIIKKG
+470 TIDGIIKKG

-526 KNSNTNTN
+526 NNSNNT
-534 TNTNTN
+534 TSSD
-540 VTQAPKEEQKPNLDY
+540 VPKDDTKKDDDKKPNLDY
-555 SDAEITGEYISQE
+555 SDVEITGEYIDQD

-580 LDDTLEKGTT
+580 LDDTLEKGTA

>member
-1 MDNKIEITKVLK
+1 MNNKIEITKVLK
-13 NLDEY
+13 NSDEY
-18 TEEELKAGRLYQT
+18 TEEETKSGKLYQV
-31 GFEYNGKIYYF
+31 GLEYNGKIYYF
-42 EKPVI
+42 SKPVGV
-47 CYSDMPGLFKYFMVE
+47 CKDLALVFNTLGE
-62 NGNEADS
+62 NPDYPAVDS
-69 YTTYM
+69 IKVL
-74 YEQYKKAFNEI
+74 YEEHRKAFNEI
-85 NIDYQLNALDGKPIF
+85 NMDYQTNSSDTQTIF
-100 DKIIKNEINYTK
+100 TKVKNDEINYTK
-112 KEDKVV
+112 KEEKVV

-153 KGKSLIAGGLI
+153 KGKSLIAGGLV

-178 DKIKNIFKGNKV
+178 DKIKNIFKSNKI
-190 TNDDLTEDNVRKVTV
+190 TNDDLNEDNIRKVTV

-214 CEEKANSKTLKLQIT
+214 CDEKANSKTLKLQIT

-247 EQIANVFGEI
+247 EQIANVFGKI
-257 TNPSEVARKVTNFV
+257 TNPSEVARKITNFV

-307 KKDEVSNAFNKY
+307 EKDEVSKAFNKY

-501 NMNEQLRKAMEDAK
+501 NMNEQLRKAMEAAK

-526 KNSNTNTN
+526 KNS
-534 TNTNTN
+534 NTNTN

-568 EYEKWLQEANML
+568 KYEKWLQEANML

>member
-1 MDNKIEITKVLK
+1 MNNKIEITKVLK
-13 NLDEY
+13 NSDEY
-18 TEEELKAGRLYQT
+18 TEEELKSGKLYQV
-31 GFEYNGKIYYF
+31 GLEYNGKIYYF
-42 EKPVI
+42 SKPVGV
-47 CYSDMPGLFKYFMVE
+47 CKDLALVFNKLGE
-62 NGNEADS
+62 NPNYPAIDAIKVL
-69 YTTYM
+69 
-74 YEQYKKAFNEI
+74 YEEHRKAFNEI
-85 NIDYQLNALDGKPIF
+85 NMDYQTNSSDTQTIF
-100 DKIIKNEINYTK
+100 TKVKNDEINYTK
-112 KEDKVV
+112 KEEKVV

-126 KKVQEETEKEFQE
+126 KKVQEEIAKEFQE

-153 KGKSLIAGGLI
+153 KGKSLIAGGLV

-178 DKIKNIFKGNKV
+178 DKIKNIFKSNKV
-190 TNDDLTEDNVRKVTV
+190 TNDDLNEDNIRKVTV

-257 TNPSEVARKVTNFV
+257 TNPSEVAKKVTNFV

-278 GLTNEKVDINSL
+278 GLTNENVDINSL
-290 LINNNSKKEYEN
+290 LINNNAKKEYEN

-307 KKDEVSNAFNKY
+307 KKDEVSKAFNKY

-333 NYSKLN
+333 NYSKLS
-339 KAEKESL
+339 KVEKETL
-346 ASIYGAS
+346 ANTYGAS

-426 IKDFGSDKVKD
+426 IKNFGNDKVKD

-534 TNTNTN
+534 TN
-540 VTQAPKEEQKPNLDY
+540 VTQTPKEEQKPNLDY

-568 EYEKWLQEANML
+568 EYEQWLQEANML

>member
-1 MDNKIEITKVLK
+1 MNNKIEITKVLK
-13 NLDEY
+13 NSDEY
-18 TEEELKAGRLYQT
+18 TEEEIKSGKLYQV
-31 GFEYNGKIYYF
+31 GLEYNGKIYYF
-42 EKPVI
+42 SKPVGV
-47 CYSDMPGLFKYFMVE
+47 CKDLALVFNTLGE
-62 NGNEADS
+62 NPDYPAVDS
-69 YTTYM
+69 IKVL
-74 YEQYKKAFNEI
+74 YEEHRKAFNEI
-85 NIDYQLNALDGKPIF
+85 NRDYQTNSSDTQTIF
-100 DKIIKNEINYTK
+100 TKVKNDEINYTK
-112 KEDKVV
+112 KEEKVV

-126 KKVQEETEKEFQE
+126 KKVQEETEKEFQA

-153 KGKSLIAGGLI
+153 KGKSLIAGGLV

-178 DKIKNIFKGNKV
+178 DKIKNIFKSNKI
-190 TNDDLTEDNVRKVTV
+190 TNDDLNEDNIRKVTA

-214 CEEKANSKTLKLQIT
+214 CDEKANSKTLKLQIT

-247 EQIANVFGEI
+247 EQIANVFGKI
-257 TNPSEVARKVTNFV
+257 TNPSEVARKITNFV

-302 FKELI
+302 FKELLE
-307 KKDEVSNAFNKY
+307 KDEVSKAFNKY

-501 NMNEQLRKAMEDAK
+501 NMNEQLRKAMEAAK

-526 KNSNTNTN
+526 KNS
-534 TNTNTN
+534 NTNTN

-568 EYEKWLQEANML
+568 KYEKWLQEANML

>member
-1 MDNKIEITKVLK
+1 MNNKIEITKVLK
-13 NLDEY
+13 NSDEY
-18 TEEELKAGRLYQT
+18 TEEETKSGKLYQV
-31 GFEYNGKIYYF
+31 GLEYNGKIYYF
-42 EKPVI
+42 SKPVGV
-47 CYSDMPGLFKYFMVE
+47 CKDLALVFNTLGE
-62 NGNEADS
+62 NPDYPAVDS
-69 YTTYM
+69 IKVL
-74 YEQYKKAFNEI
+74 YEEHRKAFNEI
-85 NIDYQLNALDGKPIF
+85 NMDYQTNSSDTQTIF
-100 DKIIKNEINYTK
+100 TKVKNDEINYTK
-112 KEDKVV
+112 KEEKVV

-139 TPVVAPIENVKVSK
+139 TPVVAPIKNVKVSK
-153 KGKSLIAGGLI
+153 KGKSLIAGGLV

-178 DKIKNIFKGNKV
+178 DKIKNIFKSNKI
-190 TNDDLTEDNVRKVTV
+190 TNDDLNEDNIRKVTV

-214 CEEKANSKTLKLQIT
+214 CDEKANSKTLKLQIT

-247 EQIANVFGEI
+247 EQIANVFGKI
-257 TNPSEVARKVTNFV
+257 TNPSEVARKITNFV

-307 KKDEVSNAFNKY
+307 EKDEVSKAFNKY

-437 AENKADQELNDKN
+437 AENKADQKLNDKN

-501 NMNEQLRKAMEDAK
+501 NMNEQLRKAMEAAK

-534 TNTNTN
+534 

-555 SDAEITGEYISQE
+555 NDVEFTGEYISQE

>member
-1 MDNKIEITKVLK
+1 MNNKIEITKVLK
-13 NLDEY
+13 NSDEY
-18 TEEELKAGRLYQT
+18 TEEELKSGKLYQV
-31 GFEYNGKIYYF
+31 GLEYNGKIYYF
-42 EKPVI
+42 SKPVGV
-47 CYSDMPGLFKYFMVE
+47 CKDLALVFNTLGE
-62 NGNEADS
+62 NPDYPAVDS
-69 YTTYM
+69 IKVL
-74 YEQYKKAFNEI
+74 YEEHRKAFNEI
-85 NIDYQLNALDGKPIF
+85 NMDYQTNSSDTQTIF
-100 DKIIKNEINYTK
+100 TKVKNDEINYTK
-112 KEDKVV
+112 KEEKVV

-139 TPVVAPIENVKVSK
+139 TPVVAPIKNVKVSK

-257 TNPSEVARKVTNFV
+257 TNPSEVARKITNFV

-307 KKDEVSNAFNKY
+307 EKDEVSKAFNKY

-457 DQIESDYN
+457 DRIESDYN

-501 NMNEQLRKAMEDAK
+501 NMNEQLRKAMEAAK

-526 KNSNTNTN
+526 KNSN

>member
-1 MDNKIEITKVLK
+1 MNNKIEITKVLK
-13 NLDEY
+13 NSDEY
-18 TEEELKAGRLYQT
+18 TEEETKSGKLYQV
-31 GFEYNGKIYYF
+31 GLEYNGKIYYF
-42 EKPVI
+42 SKPVGV
-47 CYSDMPGLFKYFMVE
+47 CKDLALVFNTLGE
-62 NGNEADS
+62 NPDYPAVDS
-69 YTTYM
+69 IKVL
-74 YEQYKKAFNEI
+74 YEEHRKAFNEI
-85 NIDYQLNALDGKPIF
+85 NMDYQTNSSDTQTIF
-100 DKIIKNEINYTK
+100 TKVKNDEINYTK
-112 KEDKVV
+112 KEEKVV

-126 KKVQEETEKEFQE
+126 KKVQEETEKEFQA

-153 KGKSLIAGGLI
+153 KGKSLIAGGLV

-178 DKIKNIFKGNKV
+178 DKIKNIFKSNKI
-190 TNDDLTEDNVRKVTV
+190 TNDDLNEDNIRKVTV

-214 CEEKANSKTLKLQIT
+214 CDEKANSKTLKLQIT

-247 EQIANVFGEI
+247 EQIANVFGKI
-257 TNPSEVARKVTNFV
+257 TNPSEVARKITNFV

-307 KKDEVSNAFNKY
+307 EKDEVSKAFNKY

-501 NMNEQLRKAMEDAK
+501 NMNEQLRKAMEAAK

-526 KNSNTNTN
+526 KNS
-534 TNTNTN
+534 NTNTN

-568 EYEKWLQEANML
+568 KYEKWLQEANML

>member
-1 MDNKIEITKVLK
+1 MNNKIEITKVLK
-13 NLDEY
+13 NSDEY
-18 TEEELKAGRLYQT
+18 TEEETKSGKLYQV
-31 GFEYNGKIYYF
+31 GLEYNGKIYYF
-42 EKPVI
+42 SKPVGV
-47 CYSDMPGLFKYFMVE
+47 CKDLALVFNTLGE
-62 NGNEADS
+62 NPDYPAVDS
-69 YTTYM
+69 IKVL
-74 YEQYKKAFNEI
+74 YEEHRKAFNEI
-85 NIDYQLNALDGKPIF
+85 NMDYQTNSSDTQTIF
-100 DKIIKNEINYTK
+100 TKVKNDEINYTK
-112 KEDKVV
+112 KEEKVV

-126 KKVQEETEKEFQE
+126 KKVQEETEKEFQA

-153 KGKSLIAGGLI
+153 KGKSLIAGGLV

-178 DKIKNIFKGNKV
+178 DKIKNIFKSNKI
-190 TNDDLTEDNVRKVTV
+190 TNDDLNEDNIRKVTA

-214 CEEKANSKTLKLQIT
+214 CDEKANSKTLKLQVT

-247 EQIANVFGEI
+247 EQIANVFGKI
-257 TNPSEVARKVTNFV
+257 TNPSEVARKITNFV

-302 FKELI
+302 FKELLE
-307 KKDEVSNAFNKY
+307 KDEVSKAFNKY

-501 NMNEQLRKAMEDAK
+501 NMNEQLRKAMEAAK

-526 KNSNTNTN
+526 KNS
-534 TNTNTN
+534 NTNTN

-568 EYEKWLQEANML
+568 KYEKWLQEANML

>member
-1 MDNKIEITKVLK
+1 MNNKIEITKVLK
-13 NLDEY
+13 NSDEY
-18 TEEELKAGRLYQT
+18 TEEELKSGKLYQV
-31 GFEYNGKIYYF
+31 GLEYNGKIYYF
-42 EKPVI
+42 SKPVGV
-47 CYSDMPGLFKYFMVE
+47 CKDLALVFNTLGE
-62 NGNEADS
+62 NPDYPAVDS
-69 YTTYM
+69 IKVL
-74 YEQYKKAFNEI
+74 YEEHRKAFNEI
-85 NIDYQLNALDGKPIF
+85 NMDYQTNSSDTQTIF
-100 DKIIKNEINYTK
+100 TKVKNDEINYTK
-112 KEDKVV
+112 KEEKVV

-139 TPVVAPIENVKVSK
+139 TPVVAPIKNVKVSK

-178 DKIKNIFKGNKV
+178 DKIKNIFKSNKI
-190 TNDDLTEDNVRKVTV
+190 TNDDLNEDNIRKVTV

-214 CEEKANSKTLKLQIT
+214 CDEKANSKTLKLQIT

-257 TNPSEVARKVTNFV
+257 TNPSEVARKITNFV

-307 KKDEVSNAFNKY
+307 EKDEVSKAFNKY

-501 NMNEQLRKAMEDAK
+501 NMNEQLRKAMEAAK

-534 TNTNTN
+534 TN

-555 SDAEITGEYISQE
+555 NDVEFTGEYISQE

>member
-1 MDNKIEITKVLK
+1 MNNKIEITKVLK
-13 NLDEY
+13 NSDEY
-18 TEEELKAGRLYQT
+18 TEEETKSGKLYQV
-31 GFEYNGKIYYF
+31 GLEYNGKIYYF
-42 EKPVI
+42 SKPVGV
-47 CYSDMPGLFKYFMVE
+47 CKDLALVFNTLGE
-62 NGNEADS
+62 NPDYPAVDS
-69 YTTYM
+69 IKVL
-74 YEQYKKAFNEI
+74 YEEHRKAFNEI
-85 NIDYQLNALDGKPIF
+85 NMDYQTNSSDTQTIF
-100 DKIIKNEINYTK
+100 TKVKNDEINYTK
-112 KEDKVV
+112 KEEKVV

-126 KKVQEETEKEFQE
+126 KKVQEETEKEFQA

-153 KGKSLIAGGLI
+153 KGKSLIAGGLV

-178 DKIKNIFKGNKV
+178 DKIKNIFKSNKI
-190 TNDDLTEDNVRKVTV
+190 TNDDLNEDNIRKVTA

-214 CEEKANSKTLKLQIT
+214 CDEKANSKTLKLQIT

-247 EQIANVFGEI
+247 EQIANVFGKI
-257 TNPSEVARKVTNFV
+257 TNPSEVARKITNFV

-302 FKELI
+302 FKELLE
-307 KKDEVSNAFNKY
+307 KDEVSKAFNKY

-501 NMNEQLRKAMEDAK
+501 NMNEQLRKAMEAAK

-526 KNSNTNTN
+526 KNS
-534 TNTNTN
+534 NTNTN

-568 EYEKWLQEANML
+568 KYEKWLQEANML